1 VDDDC
6 DREHYWL
13 ARRPDL
19 AQTRRFAA
27 LFPSYRIGKA
37 EKAYI
42 PLRTR
47 AKRSRDQARR
57 PKS

>member
-1 VDDDC
+1 MGVTYSDRLHADDDC

-42 PLRTR
+42 P
-47 AKRSRDQARR
+47 
-57 PKS
+57 